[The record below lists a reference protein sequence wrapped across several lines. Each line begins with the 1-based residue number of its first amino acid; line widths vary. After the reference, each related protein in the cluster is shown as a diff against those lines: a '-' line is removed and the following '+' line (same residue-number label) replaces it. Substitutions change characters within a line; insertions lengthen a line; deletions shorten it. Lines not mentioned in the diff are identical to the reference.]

1 MSIGSERIISIRS
14 LPSLAARGLGWALLC
29 LTLGDVIPATWTW
42 LAFPLALIVGMAV
55 TFLGLRD
62 IFAIFTIAV
71 IPLIVRLIYS
81 TVASPLAFDNGWLLT
96 APYWYFIAV
105 FTWLTYSYPGAGA
118 LEALLLAGWS
128 VSLLSAENVQ
138 GWDLSAPAMATLRLS
153 LGGLVLILAML
164 SLAAARGPR
173 IWKKPGKKSVG
184 SRIVFGIMMALFLA
198 SLLLIGGRV
207 RRERSLES
215 GGGVLKSDLFR
226 FDFDDVLNLEPEISL
241 NAELTMLYREDGPST
256 VRYLR
261 RFTLSGWNDRQGFY
275 RDDEKEVDSPEGQPI
290 PMALPKGPESWPP
303 GPTSARVPTR
313 QEYYLIALDP
323 NSFFALDYPV
333 SVEPWKIWD
342 DASFTRAYAVD
353 SLSSVA
359 GPWELINAGSNNM
372 SKDWMEYYLN
382 GGDDKYYT
390 DLAEEIL
397 GDTDGTWNQA
407 SVIEKWFREEF
418 RYSLR
423 PGTAPDGDQLSWFLT
438 ETRRGY
444 CSYFAFAMTRICR
457 AAGIPARVAVGFR
470 TDPQTSTLGF
480 VPVRSDQAH
489 AWVEVWMDDY
499 GWIGF
504 DPTSDIMAPGEE
516 YPFRIISPDE
526 WLPLVEEVLT
536 KSGEISIAVDDS
548 EDNRDSNQ
556 GWWNRTWAAAGR
568 KPFLLALVL
577 LVLILSVYFPGR
589 ILHEIHFLSS
599 RFSASYRQRTTAAW
613 RRFCEKLIRAGIKPG
628 IDETPLDWAR
638 KAESQGITGLIKW
651 TRLFLKA
658 EYSVSFS
665 AKDDE
670 DTRRIAGKAGNAF
683 QKSSHTM
690 RLRAVF
696 SPGWKGR
703 CPW

>member
-1 MSIGSERIISIRS
+1 MFVGSERIISVRS
-14 LPSLAARGLGWALLC
+14 LPLWAARGLGWALLC
-29 LTLGDVIPATWTW
+29 MALGDVVPAAWAW
-42 LAFPLALIVGMAV
+42 LAFPAALIVGMAV
-55 TFLGLRD
+55 TLLGLRD
-62 IFAIFTIAV
+62 IFAILVIVV
-71 IPLIVRLIYS
+71 IPFVARLTYS
-81 TVASPLAFDNGWLLT
+81 AAASPLAFDNGWLLT
-96 APYWYFIAV
+96 APYWYFTAV
-105 FTWLTYSYPGAGA
+105 FTWLAVRHPTAGA
-118 LEALLLAGWS
+118 VEALALAGWS
-128 VSLLSAENVQ
+128 VSLLSAENAPEWNMS
-138 GWDLSAPAMATLRLS
+138 GPAMATLRLTLS
-153 LGGLVLILAML
+153 GLVLILTIL
-164 SLAAARGPR
+164 SLAGVYSPIKLR
-173 IWKKPGKKSVG
+173 KTGKRSIG
-184 SRIVFGIMMALFLA
+184 SRIIFGLMMTLFLA
-198 SLLLIGGRV
+198 SLLIIGGRV

-215 GGGVLKSDLFR
+215 GGGVLKSELFR

-261 RFTLSGWNDRQGFY
+261 RFTLSGWNHRQGFY
-275 RDDEKEVDSPEGQPI
+275 RDGEKEVDSPERQPI
-290 PMALPKGPESWPP
+290 PVALPKGPESWPP
-303 GPTSARVPTR
+303 GPTSARVATR

-323 NSFFALDYPV
+323 DSFFALDYPV

-342 DASFTRAYAVD
+342 DASFTRAYAVE

-359 GPWELINAGSNNM
+359 GPWELIDADSDDM
-372 SKDWMEYYLN
+372 PDEWMEYYLN
-382 GGDDKYYT
+382 GGDDEYYM

-397 GDTDGTWNQA
+397 GEMEGTWNRA
-407 SVIEKWFREEF
+407 SAIEKWFREEF

-457 AAGIPARVAVGFR
+457 AAGIPARVAVGFL
-470 TDPQTSTLGF
+470 TDPQNSTLGF

-489 AWVEVWMDDY
+489 AWVEVWLDDY

-516 YPFRIISPDE
+516 YPFRFISPDE

-548 EDNRDSNQ
+548 EDDRESNP
-556 GWWNRTWAAAGR
+556 GWWNRTWSAAGR
-568 KPFLLALVL
+568 KPFLLGLFM
-577 LVLILSVYFPGR
+577 LVLIASVYFPGR
-589 ILHEIHFLSS
+589 ILPGIHFLLS
-599 RFSASYRQRTTAAW
+599 RFSASYRRRTTAAW
-613 RRFCEKLIRAGIKPG
+613 RRFSEKLIRAGIKPDV
-628 IDETPLDWAR
+628 DETPLDWAR
-638 KAESQGITGLIKW
+638 KAESQGVSGFADW

-665 AKDDE
+665 ARDDA
-670 DTRRIAGKAGNAF
+670 DTRSISGEARDAF
-683 QKSSHTM
+683 HKFSRVM
-690 RLRAVF
+690 RLRSIF